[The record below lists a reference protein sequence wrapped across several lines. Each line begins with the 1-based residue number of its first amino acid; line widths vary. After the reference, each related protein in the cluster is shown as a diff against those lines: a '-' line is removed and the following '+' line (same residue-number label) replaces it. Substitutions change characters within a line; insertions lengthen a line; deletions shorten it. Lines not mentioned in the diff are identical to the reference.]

1 MPKTTPVNM
10 FHSPENTSVV
20 ERDIESW
27 RASAIIKGRR
37 VPRSPRDPE
46 ISAKGDLRS
55 VDTLFEWIRRKSQAA
70 IMVQVKLQ
78 RRCLVLIMNATAY

>member
-1 MPKTTPVNM
+1 MPKTIPVIM

-27 RASAIIKGRR
+27 RVSAIIKGRR

-46 ISAKGDLRS
+46 ISAKGVLRN
-55 VDTLFEWIRRKSQAA
+55 VDTLFEWIRRKSE
-70 IMVQVKLQ
+70 
-78 RRCLVLIMNATAY
+78 TAMML